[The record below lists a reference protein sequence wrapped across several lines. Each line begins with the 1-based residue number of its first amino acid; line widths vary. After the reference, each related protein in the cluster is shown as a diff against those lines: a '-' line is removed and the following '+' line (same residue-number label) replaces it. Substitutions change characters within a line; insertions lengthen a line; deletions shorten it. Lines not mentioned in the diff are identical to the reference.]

1 MASKNKVLV
10 AGNLTQDPVLEFVE
24 IAGEAVEITRFGVA
38 VHGYGE
44 NAPVHFIDVSAWR
57 GQAKAIAAHKKKGD
71 NVLIEGRL
79 QYSSYTVKDG
89 SARNKVD
96 ITAEDVQFLPKGGVT
111 YNSVT
116 LMGNLT
122 RDPELRFTSSGVP
135 VANVGL
141 AVNNPRSRKENAV
154 DYFDVT
160 AWRELGEALVE
171 HKAKGSPVLIDG
183 RLEYSEYEAKDG
195 SKRRKISI
203 VAESIQYIGTRDDE
217 TARAAKTVKAHAS
230 TAVATDED
238 DEESYDDIPF

>member
-1 MASKNKVLV
+1 MASKYKVLV

-116 LMGNLT
+116 LTGNLT

-171 HKAKGSPVLIDG
+171 HKAK
-183 RLEYSEYEAKDG
+183 DG

-217 TARAAKTVKAHAS
+217 TARAAKTVKATA
-230 TAVATDED
+230 AVATAAVATATEED
-238 DEESYDDIPF
+238 DEENYDDIPF